1 MYARVVVVFVFPSSR
16 GDQVPLQ
23 KDVKVNW
30 VRPGQVVHE
39 SQQVATFLDINV
51 TPDAG
56 GRNQNA
62 MGPLFLECC
71 CAFVSRSHGCE
82 K

>member
-1 MYARVVVVFVFPSSR
+1 MCVVYTSIPVSCMYARVVVVFVFPASR

-39 SQQVATFLDINV
+39 SQQVATFLDIGV
-51 TPDAG
+51 AP
-56 GRNQNA
+56 GR
-62 MGPLFLECC
+62 
-71 CAFVSRSHGCE
+71 SRAESE
-82 K
+82 RD